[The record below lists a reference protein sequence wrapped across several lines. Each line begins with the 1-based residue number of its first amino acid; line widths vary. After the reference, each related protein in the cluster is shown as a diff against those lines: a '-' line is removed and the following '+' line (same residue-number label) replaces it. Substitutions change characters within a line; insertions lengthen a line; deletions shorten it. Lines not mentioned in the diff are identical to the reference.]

1 MGWTAEQQRA
11 IDQRGESLLVSAAAG
26 SGKTAVLTNRVV
38 KFAQTGGS
46 LDRLLVVTFTRLAAS
61 EMRERIGKLLQTSDF
76 EDKELLRRQKL
87 LLYKAK
93 ICTIDSFF
101 CEIVRENFK
110 TLGIL
115 PDFRLL
121 DEAEYQFIKSE
132 VLTDLLEER
141 YADFA
146 NGFEELL
153 KLFGGEGENEALSKQ
168 ISDLYRFLQALPFP
182 EDWADGQKAAY
193 EDPEL
198 WLSDACAEILPDVKE
213 YIEIYEDIINES
225 PFTEKG
231 MSVVFSEADLL
242 KRMKD
247 HLEKNEWDEMQRLV
261 SAYTFETS
269 PRCNKSDRT
278 MMKYKI
284 FRNEL
289 KGYLSRPIF
298 SMSGEILKS
307 DLAQVKGGVFSLI
320 DTTLEYISRVNAEM
334 KRKNAYSF
342 DAIAHMAL
350 SLTVKRDENGIAE
363 KTDYAKELSGM
374 FDEILIDEYQDVN
387 DLQECFF
394 SAISRNN
401 CFTVGDVKQS

>member
-1 MGWTAEQQRA
+1 M
-11 IDQRGESLLVSAAAG
+11 
-26 SGKTAVLTNRVV
+26 
-38 KFAQTGGS
+38 
-46 LDRLLVVTFTRLAAS
+46 
-61 EMRERIGKLLQTSDF
+61 
-76 EDKELLRRQKL
+76 
-87 LLYKAK
+87 
-93 ICTIDSFF
+93 
-101 CEIVRENFK
+101 
-110 TLGIL
+110 
-115 PDFRLL
+115 
-121 DEAEYQFIKSE
+121 
-132 VLTDLLEER
+132 
-141 YADFA
+141 
-146 NGFEELL
+146 
-153 KLFGGEGENEALSKQ
+153 
-168 ISDLYRFLQALPFP
+168 
-182 EDWADGQKAAY
+182 
-193 EDPEL
+193 
-198 WLSDACAEILPDVKE
+198 PDVKE

-269 PRCNKSDRT
+269 PRCNKADRT

-298 SMSGEILKS
+298 SMSGEILRS

-363 KTDYAKELSGM
+363 KTDYAKELSG
-374 FDEILIDEYQDVN
+374 
-387 DLQECFF
+387 
-394 SAISRNN
+394 
-401 CFTVGDVKQS
+401 